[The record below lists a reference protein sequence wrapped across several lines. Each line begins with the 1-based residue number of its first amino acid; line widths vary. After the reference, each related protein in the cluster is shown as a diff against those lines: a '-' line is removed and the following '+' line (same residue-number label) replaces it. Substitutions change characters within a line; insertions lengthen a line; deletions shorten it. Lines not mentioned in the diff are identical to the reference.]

1 MGSLNDGGMF
11 QPRHDEIHSFLQRRR
26 RTRFI
31 RHHGGPIMALGLFCV
46 CLWYVWKAFESR
58 RPVYRTQ
65 VELIESKPPG
75 GERREMGRAQQAKGG
90 MRPEVDRTLQASKV
104 SSR

>member
-1 MGSLNDGGMF
+1 MGSFNDGSMF
-11 QPRHDEIHSFLQRRR
+11 KPRHDEIHSFLEWRR

-58 RPVYRTQ
+58 LPVNRTQ
-65 VELIESKPPG
+65 VELRESTPRW
-75 GERREMGRAQQAKGG
+75 GERRDVNRTLQPKGG
-90 MRPEVDRTLQASKV
+90 MRQEADRTLQASKF
-104 SSR
+104 SRR